1 METKKW
7 TLTLNVL
14 LSLMLI
20 YYFTFPPYDVVF
32 VFLPQF
38 FQMTDL
44 AMTFSTHLFLTL
56 IVLLIFQRKRLV
68 RRLYMPHMCTLIAI
82 QTMLMH
88 LLTCPPL
95 SRRRNNNSITKQ
107 NVYSYLFTFFSD
119 EFDDND
125 SIIEKTIRGAETL
138 LFVAILYLALFKKG
152 SAESQQKQ
160 ELEFFFK
167 QYDPSKVSQVDA
179 ILKQNVGRERYMWN
193 LLKLKYIENTK
204 EDTGCDGDVSE
215 KRQEDGQTVGRG
227 QEELEMEDD
236 TKLKKKTSRMKKTP
250 KEKKGLKTA
259 GVTPVAKKKV
269 NGTLSKTPRTTR
281 STRTKAADVN
291 GGEQILPVA
300 EFS

>member
-7 TLTLNVL
+7 TTVLNVL

-44 AMTFSTHLFLTL
+44 AMNFSTHLFLTL

-68 RRLYMPHMCTLIAI
+68 RRLYMPHMCALIAI

-88 LLTCPPL
+88 LLTCP
-95 SRRRNNNSITKQ
+95 KQ
-107 NVYSYLFTFFSD
+107 KYSYLFTFFS

-204 EDTGCDGDVSE
+204 EDTTGDGDVSE
-215 KRQEDGQTVGRG
+215 KRQEDGQTVGG